1 MRTPDVRSPGNRRLD
16 AGRRCPSPA
25 RRPQRCPAV
34 LLLKEVRPMSTTPD
48 QVLDCVGL
56 VCPMPV
62 LRTKQAIDAPD
73 VGQVLQMTATDTVS
87 PADVKAWT
95 DMTGHELLSSEE
107 SGSKFIFLKT
117 KN

>member
-1 MRTPDVRSPGNRRLD
+1 
-16 AGRRCPSPA
+16 
-25 RRPQRCPAV
+25 
-34 LLLKEVRPMSTTPD
+34 MSITPD

-62 LRTKQAIDAPD
+62 LRTKQAIDALD
-73 VGQVLQMTATDTVS
+73 VGQVLQMTATDMAS

-95 DMTGHELLSSEE
+95 GMTGHELLSSEE
-107 SGSKFIFLKT
+107 SGNKFIFLIR

>member
-1 MRTPDVRSPGNRRLD
+1 
-16 AGRRCPSPA
+16 
-25 RRPQRCPAV
+25 
-34 LLLKEVRPMSTTPD
+34 MSITPD

-62 LRTKQAIDAPD
+62 LRTKQAVDALD
-73 VGQVLQMTATDTVS
+73 VGQVLQMTATDTAA

-107 SGSKFIFLKT
+107 RGSKFIFLIR